1 MDKFEVSQPEEKPKS
16 EYKTIYLT
24 EEVIKKIDKIAGK
37 NNTSFNYVVVSMINF
52 ALKHMKEEEKQK
64 VENC

>member
-24 EEVIKKIDKIAGK
+24 EEIIKKIDEIAGK

-52 ALKHMKEEEKQK
+52 ALKNMKEEEKHK